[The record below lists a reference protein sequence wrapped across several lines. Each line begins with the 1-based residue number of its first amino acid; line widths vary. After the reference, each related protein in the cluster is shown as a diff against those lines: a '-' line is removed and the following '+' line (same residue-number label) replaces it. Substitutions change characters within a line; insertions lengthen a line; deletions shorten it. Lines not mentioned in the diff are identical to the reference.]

1 MTLGLWF
8 LLGRNQGKKIKFIT
22 DLIKTYQFSDISRG
36 NIIARM
42 FQKQDILLLLTL
54 IIQYQKMSGDF
65 PGSPAVKTLPSISG
79 HAVLIPGWGAK
90 ILHAS

>member
-1 MTLGLWF
+1 
-8 LLGRNQGKKIKFIT
+8 
-22 DLIKTYQFSDISRG
+22 
-36 NIIARM
+36 M
-42 FQKQDILLLLTL
+42 FQKQDTLLLLTL

-79 HAVLIPGWGAK
+79 HAGLIPGWGAK